1 MRHFPL
7 LAATLAALSACT
19 PVPNAEVTKSRPL
32 PGPATDTLTAP
43 AFVDPSAQLAPVASV
58 GHSNADMSAA
68 FMELGFQLESGRQLP
83 YFSRFEG
90 PITVALAGNVP
101 ASAGADLDRLLNRF
115 RNEAGLNVRRVSAGQ
130 PASVTIEFSPRR
142 ELRRAAPN
150 AACFVV
156 PNVSSL
162 AEYQANRGT
171 YRVDW
176 TQVRERKTV
185 GIFAPS
191 DASPQ
196 EVRDCLHEELAQA
209 MGPLNDLYRLTDSVF
224 NDDNFQTVL
233 TGFDMKI
240 LRAWYSP
247 QLKSGMSRADVAA
260 KIGGIFGAI
269 HGGGSALTTDTS
281 ATSPAWNDTIAV
293 ALNPGFGAGKRKAA
307 AERAITMAHAQG
319 WRDGRLAFAYFA
331 HARLLVGP
339 DRAAA
344 VAEFNKASA
353 IYRGL
358 PGGALYV
365 AHIDM
370 QLAAIAVAS
379 GQPDQALRYTDRA
392 IPVIRRAENH
402 GLLATTQLIRAQAL
416 DQVGRSAEANR
427 LRVDSQALARYGF
440 GSEAQ
445 IRARTNEI
453 SALGTRGLFRG

>member
-1 MRHFPL
+1 
-7 LAATLAALSACT
+7 
-19 PVPNAEVTKSRPL
+19 
-32 PGPATDTLTAP
+32 
-43 AFVDPSAQLAPVASV
+43 
-58 GHSNADMSAA
+58 MS
-68 FMELGFQLESGRQLP
+68 
-83 YFSRFEG
+83 
-90 PITVALAGNVP
+90 
-101 ASAGADLDRLLNRF
+101 
-115 RNEAGLNVRRVSAGQ
+115 
-130 PASVTIEFSPRR
+130 
-142 ELRRAAPN
+142 RAAPN

-171 YRVDW
+171 SRVDW

-185 GIFAPS
+185 GIFAPA

-224 NDDNFQTVL
+224 NDDNFQSVL
-233 TGFDMKI
+233 TAFDMKI

-247 QLKSGMSRADVAA
+247 RLRSGMSRAEVSAQL
-260 KIGGIFGAI
+260 GAI
-269 HGGGSALTTDTS
+269 FGGGSLTQDNS
-281 ATSPAWNDTIAV
+281 PTSPVWGEAV
-293 ALNPGFGAGKRKAA
+293 NTALNPANGMAKRKAA

-331 HARLLVGP
+331 HARLLVGS
-339 DRAAA
+339 DRGAA
-344 VAEFNKASA
+344 VAGFNKAA
-353 IYRGL
+353 ALYRNQ

-379 GQPDQALRYTDRA
+379 GQPDQALRFTERA

-402 GLLATTQLIRAQAL
+402 GLLATTQLIRAEAL
-416 DQVGRSAEANR
+416 AMLGRNSEADR
-427 LRVDSQALARYGF
+427 LRVDSQSLARYGF

-445 IRARTNEI
+445 IRARTREI
-453 SALGTRGLFRG
+453 SALGGRGLFRG